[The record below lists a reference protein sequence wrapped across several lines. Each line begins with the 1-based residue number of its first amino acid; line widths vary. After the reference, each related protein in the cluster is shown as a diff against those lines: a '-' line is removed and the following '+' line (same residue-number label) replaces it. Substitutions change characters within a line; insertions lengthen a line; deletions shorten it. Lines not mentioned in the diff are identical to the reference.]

1 MNQRHANQLI
11 ESPFIHLTSTV
22 VVVVVVVVDDVVVV
36 VLNWNGF
43 EEEGDVRRPS
53 VSFVWFSCSFV
64 KAASFVKG

>member
-22 VVVVVVVVDDVVVV
+22 VVVVVVVDDVVV
-36 VLNWNGF
+36 VLNWNGL

-53 VSFVWFSCSFV
+53 VSFVWFSFSFV